1 MADKYIY
8 NNAGTLT
15 EREATVESAGVA
27 NAGDIPALD
36 ATGRLDESMMP
47 VGIGADSASIVASEN
62 LAAGDF
68 VNVYN
73 DTGTA
78 KVRKA
83 DASTAGK
90 YAHGFVLDAV
100 ISGDPAFVYFE
111 GPNTQVTG
119 ATPGEVF
126 LSATTPGGFT
136 STAPTGSQQ
145 VVQKIG
151 VATSATNINF
161 EYIAPIVLAAVV

>member
-1 MADKYIY
+1 MADKYLR
-8 NNAGTLT
+8 NNAGVLT
-15 EREATVESAGVA
+15 ETEATVSSAGAA

-36 ATGRLDESMMP
+36 STGRLDSSVMP
-47 VGIGADSASIVASEN
+47 VGIGADTASIVASEN

-68 VNVYN
+68 VNIFN

-90 YAHGFVLDAV
+90 YAHGFVLAAV
-100 ISGDPAFVYFE
+100 DSGDPALVYCE

-126 LSATTPGGFT
+126 LSATTAGGFT
-136 STAPTGSQQ
+136 STAPTGTGQ

-151 VATSATNINF
+151 VATSDTSINF
-161 EYIAPIVLAAVV
+161 EWLHPIVLA